1 VTGGQVYGVLRVA
14 VPAATVAAEAR
25 LRGATVGVVDGLPE
39 RRAVLTA
46 IGRVLRFPAYY
57 GRNLDALEE
66 CLTDLSWLPAGEVM
80 LVWEGSD
87 TLRRTDPKG
96 HRELLELLGEVVE
109 ATATSRRTLRV
120 VLADAP

>member
-1 VTGGQVYGVLRVA
+1 MSGAPVYGILRVA
-14 VPAATVAAEAR
+14 VPSATVAAEAR

-39 RRAVLTA
+39 RGAVLTA
-46 IGRVLRFPAYY
+46 IGRALRFPPYY

-66 CLTDLSWLPAGEVM
+66 CLTDLSWLPSGEVM

-87 TLRRTDPKG
+87 ALRRADPKG

-109 ATATSRRTLRV
+109 ATVTSRRTLRV
-120 VLADAP
+120 VLADPP